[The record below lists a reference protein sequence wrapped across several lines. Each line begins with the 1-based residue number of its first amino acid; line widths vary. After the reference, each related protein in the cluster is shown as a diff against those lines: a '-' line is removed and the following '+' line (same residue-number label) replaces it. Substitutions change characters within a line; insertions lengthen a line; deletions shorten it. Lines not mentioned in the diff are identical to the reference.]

1 MSLLQDFKNIT
12 CFVFDMDGVLTDG
25 KVLLVQN
32 NIQARQMNVKDG
44 LGLQMALKNGYRVIV
59 ISGGNSIEA
68 RNRLKKLGL
77 KEVYLGVQNK
87 LQLLSKIVAKDKLI
101 WNEILFMGDDLPDFS
116 SMKKVGISCCPSDAV
131 IEIKNISKYISP
143 YKGGDGCVRD
153 VLEKSLKAQGRW
165 NFENSN
171 VSSF

>member
-1 MSLLQDFKNIT
+1 MSLLQDFKKIT

-32 NIQARQMNVKDG
+32 DIQARQMNVKDG

-68 RNRLKKLGL
+68 KNRLKKLGL

-87 LQLLSKIVAKDKLI
+87 LQLLSKIVAKDKLK

-116 SMKKVGISCCPSDAV
+116 SMEKVGISCCPSDAV

-153 VLEKSLKAQGRW
+153 VLEKSLKAQGHW

-171 VSSF
+171 VSSI

>member
-1 MSLLQDFKNIT
+1 MSLLQDFKKIT

-32 NIQARQMNVKDG
+32 NIQARQMYVKDG
-44 LGLQMALKNGYRVIV
+44 LGLQIALKNGYRVIV

-68 RNRLKKLGL
+68 KNRLKKLGL
-77 KEVYLGVQNK
+77 KEVYQGVQNK
-87 LQLLSKIVAKDKLI
+87 LQLLSKIVANDKLK
-101 WNEILFMGDDLPDFS
+101 WNELVFMGDDLPDFS
-116 SMKKVGISCCPSDAV
+116 AMEKVGIACCPSDAV

-153 VLEKSLKAQGRW
+153 ILEKVLKAKGHW

-171 VSSF
+171 VSSI